1 MTDPLVKVMPTAY
14 YGSMSIVDAPIVVVI
29 GGGFG
34 GVAAVQALAKA
45 AVNVV
50 LIDKQN
56 HHLFQPLLYQV
67 ATSVLPTSNIAFP
80 IRRIF
85 RKQENAFIFN
95 DEVIGIDLPSSQL
108 VFANNRKAPYD
119 YLIVA
124 AGAGTSY
131 FGHDEWAQFA
141 PGMKSLE
148 DATVIRNRILR
159 AFEDAEA
166 ETDAT
171 ALRAHLT
178 FVIVGGGATGVE
190 LSGAIKELGV
200 DSICKDYRRFD
211 AKSARVI
218 LVEAS
223 DRLLSSMSHS
233 SSDSALKALQDIGVE
248 VRLGQSVTNVCAD
261 SVEIDGERVF
271 ANTIVWTAGVQA
283 NSLGASLGAEL
294 DRHGR
299 VKVEPDCSVKGAPN
313 VFVIGDMVTLNCAK
327 TGKPVPGVA
336 PAAQQMGRFVAR
348 IISHEVAARNKQAK
362 RADANR
368 TTKRSFDGDGTQQ
381 KNMLAERGAFV
392 YFDKGSMATIG
403 RAQAVAEVAGLKFHG
418 FFAWIAW
425 LFIHLILLVG
435 FNNRI
440 LVFLSWA
447 ISYITYSKG
456 SRIISGNP
464 HSNVVSPVGS
474 QAGNSQGQ
482 RRTVVK
488 QLLERVQ

>member
-1 MTDPLVKVMPTAY
+1 
-14 YGSMSIVDAPIVVVI
+14 MSIINAPIVVVV

-34 GVAAVQALAKA
+34 GVAAVQALEKA

-67 ATSVLPTSNIAFP
+67 ATSVLPQSNIAFP

-85 RKQENAFIFN
+85 RNQENAFVFN
-95 DEVIGIDLPSSQL
+95 DDVIGIDLASNRL
-108 VFANNRKAPYD
+108 LFANNRKSPYD
-119 YLIVA
+119 YLILA

-148 DATVIRNRILR
+148 DAAVIRNRILR
-159 AFEDAEA
+159 AFEDAES
-166 ETDAT
+166 ETDPT

-233 SSDSALKALQDIGVE
+233 SSSSALKALEKIGVE
-248 VRLGQSVTNVCAD
+248 VRLKQSVTNVCAD
-261 SVEIDGERVF
+261 SVEIDAERIF

-283 NSLGASLGAEL
+283 NSLGASLGTQL
-294 DRHGR
+294 DRSGR

-313 VFVIGDMVTLNCAK
+313 VFVIGDMATVTCAK

-336 PAAQQMGRFVAR
+336 PAAQQMGRFVAN
-348 IISHEVAARNKQAK
+348 IISREVAAKNKQAK
-362 RADANR
+362 RAGSNHASAGTHTFDSNAAEQKDALL
-368 TTKRSFDGDGTQQ
+368 KRGV
-381 KNMLAERGAFV
+381 FV
-392 YFDKGSMATIG
+392 YLDKGSMATIG

-418 FFAWIAW
+418 FLAWLAW
-425 LFIHLILLVG
+425 LFIHLFLLVG

-440 LVFLSWA
+440 LVFLSWG

-464 HSNVVSPVGS
+464 HSNVVSPVG
-474 QAGNSQGQ
+474 ADVGNSPAE
-482 RRTVVK
+482 RRTATE
-488 QLLERVQ
+488 QLIRRMQ

>member
-1 MTDPLVKVMPTAY
+1 MSTAD
-14 YGSMSIVDAPIVVVI
+14 SPIVVVI

-34 GVAAVQALAKA
+34 GIAAVQALAKA

-67 ATSVLPTSNIAFP
+67 ATSVLPSSNIAFP

-85 RKQENAFIFN
+85 RDQENAYVFN
-95 DEVIGIDLPSSQL
+95 DEVIGIDLAAQRL
-108 VFANNRKAPYD
+108 VFANNRRAPYD

-166 ETDAT
+166 ETDPV

-178 FVIVGGGATGVE
+178 FVVVGGGATGVE

-218 LVEAS
+218 LAEAG
-223 DRLLSSMSHS
+223 DRLLSNMSHN
-233 SSDSALKALQDIGVE
+233 SSDAALKALEKIGVE
-248 VRLGQSVTNVCAD
+248 VRLKQSVTNVWAD
-261 SVEIDGERVF
+261 SVEINGERVYG
-271 ANTIVWTAGVQA
+271 NTIVWTAGVEA
-283 NSLGASLGAEL
+283 NSLGASLGAQL
-294 DRHGR
+294 DRNGR

-313 VFVIGDMVTLNCAK
+313 VFVIGDMATMNCAK

-336 PAAQQMGRFVAR
+336 SAAAQMGKFVAR
-348 IISHEVAARNKQAK
+348 IIAREVAATNKQAK
-362 RADANR
+362 LERAKHVGAATNV
-368 TTKRSFDGDGTQQ
+368 TTSAATGTQQ
-381 KNMLAERGAFV
+381 LNALPQRGAFV
-392 YFDKGSMATIG
+392 YLDKGSMATIG
-403 RAQAVAEVAGLKFHG
+403 RAKAVAEVAGLKFHG
-418 FFAWIAW
+418 LIAWLAW

-435 FNNRI
+435 FHNRI
-440 LVFLSWA
+440 LVFLSWGF
-447 ISYITYSKG
+447 SYLTFSKG

-464 HSNVVSPVGS
+464 KSHVVAPVG
-474 QAGNSQGQ
+474 AETGNSPLD
-482 RRTVVK
+482 RREAVD
-488 QLLERVQ
+488 QLLQRMQ